1 MKKKVTIVGL
11 GYVGLPTLLILLNTK
26 KFLVYGYDIDTN
38 KIDNLKKGIT
48 SINEKD
54 VKITLKN
61 ALKNKN
67 LFFSDKLHASNYFI
81 ICVPSN
87 INKKYRQ
94 NLTPLFNSID
104 KILTVLKKNDLII
117 IETTSEVGTTENILK
132 YIYKKNK
139 SLFDRNIN
147 KPKFFMAYC
156 PEKVF
161 PGNTFYEIKNN
172 PRVIGG
178 INQKSN
184 KISQNFFKNYCKKIY
199 LTNSK
204 SAEISNLVENS
215 YRNVQIGFVNELA
228 NYTEKKKLDVAE
240 IIKLSNL
247 HPRIN
252 LLSPGIGVG
261 GHCIPIDPHFLVK
274 NKLSD
279 FKLIQEGIK
288 ANKKR
293 TNYIIKIIKKEI
305 LEKKYKEVSFFGIT
319 YKPDIDDLRESPA
332 LIIIKEISKFNKL
345 RINLFDPHI
354 KSKNLS
360 FGKNTT
366 INPKIIGKDKSILK
380 VLLVSHKQFLKY
392 KKNKEFLNFT
402 Y

>member
-204 SAEISNLVENS
+204 SAEISKLVENS